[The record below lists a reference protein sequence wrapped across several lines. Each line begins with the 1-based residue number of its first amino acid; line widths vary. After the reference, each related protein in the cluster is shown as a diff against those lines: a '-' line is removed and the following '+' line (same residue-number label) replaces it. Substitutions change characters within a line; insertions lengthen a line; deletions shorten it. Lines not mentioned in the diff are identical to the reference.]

1 MKPKATKAF
10 FLLAVLLVAAQAF
23 AGTIVSYTQ
32 VVNKAT
38 PGIGGVPAVTLA
50 RSPDPSTFN
59 QSVTFTATVPA
70 QATGTV
76 TFLDGSTSIG
86 TGTVSSGTATLSI
99 STLSGGIHTVTAS
112 YGGDSNFNPA
122 TSSAINQTVNK
133 AASSITLASATNP
146 STFGGSVVLT
156 AAITGAPG
164 GPNYGTVTFY
174 DGTTS
179 LGTATPTAGV
189 ATLSLSTLTAGTHSL
204 TAAYAGDRDLIAS
217 ASPVLSQVVNKA
229 AGTIS
234 IVSSSNPA
242 NFETP
247 VTFTATVNP
256 AATGTVS
263 FYDGTT
269 KIGSGV
275 IAAGSANMA
284 ISTLSGG
291 THSVTAQ
298 YGGDGNFLAG
308 TSAPLTETIT
318 LTPTTTALTS
328 SANPS
333 IYDSSIT
340 LKATIGSS
348 APSGPNYGT
357 VTFYDG
363 PTSLGTATPTAGV
376 ATLTL
381 STLTAGTHS
390 LTAAY
395 AGDRDLLAST
405 SPVLSQVVS
414 KATGAISVT
423 SATNPSTFGQT
434 IVFTAHVPSDASGSV
449 TFLDGS
455 TSIGTGTVSSG
466 TATLSISTLT
476 AGTHSVSISYSGD
489 SNYSSGTSSA
499 ISQVVNKATLSATVS
514 GVPNPSTYLQTVT
527 ISFQSTAVAGVMPT
541 GTVQFADGSTP
552 IGTPISID
560 ATGKATIT
568 VTTLAAGSHTINAT
582 YSGDGNFQ

>member
-1 MKPKATKAF
+1 MKLKATKAF
-10 FLLAVLLVAAQAF
+10 LLLAVLLVAAQAF

-50 RSPDPSTFN
+50 SSPDPSTFN

-99 STLSGGIHTVTAS
+99 STLSGGVHTVTAS
-112 YGGDSNFNPA
+112 YGGDSNFSPA

-174 DGTTS
+174 DGATS

-189 ATLSLSTLTAGTHSL
+189 ATLS
-204 TAAYAGDRDLIAS
+204 
-217 ASPVLSQVVNKA
+217 
-229 AGTIS
+229 
-234 IVSSSNPA
+234 
-242 NFETP
+242 
-247 VTFTATVNP
+247 
-256 AATGTVS
+256 
-263 FYDGTT
+263 
-269 KIGSGV
+269 
-275 IAAGSANMA
+275 
-284 ISTLSGG
+284 
-291 THSVTAQ
+291 
-298 YGGDGNFLAG
+298 
-308 TSAPLTETIT
+308 
-318 LTPTTTALTS
+318 
-328 SANPS
+328 
-333 IYDSSIT
+333 
-340 LKATIGSS
+340 
-348 APSGPNYGT
+348 
-357 VTFYDG
+357 
-363 PTSLGTATPTAGV
+363 
-376 ATLTL
+376 L

-423 SATNPSTFGQT
+423 SAINPSTFGQM
-434 IVFTAHVPSDASGSV
+434 IVFTAHVPSDASGTV

-527 ISFQSTAVAGVMPT
+527 ISFQATAVAGVMPT